1 MLTINFNDIFL
12 KYSKGFVCD
21 NIVVNN
27 IIVTIKINGIHFI
40 LKKQDFLTT

>member
-21 NIVVNN
+21 NVVVNN
-27 IIVTIKINGIHFI
+27 ILVIIKINGIHLI
-40 LKKQDFLTT
+40 LKKQGF